1 MLRSNQ
7 SKTHMPRARA
17 LMHMSCTVYV
27 CPISNMQPLTF
38 PPSSASTNGFRPA
51 LPLTHSLRAAFRFA
65 SRRTSRTRRS
75 RSTCHSKAYI
85 YCSRPVLILLTAIPI
100 NDHCTRTDID
110 FVSCIRPYGLK
121 ACITKM
127 SARLPA
133 QDAARLRGPQAAP
146 ETPRKQGD
154 GAAIDVL
161 ARELRDELGVA
172 IAPRDLLYSPSHHTT
187 QADTLYNR
195 IKTLYWKE
203 RVALYAAIE
212 ECKSD
217 FAGRLSTLSP
227 ERRTDLVLQRLD
239 DPAWFASNRVHQPL
253 LRASSTLT
261 RTASDPR
268 PKQRLFQRV
277 DSKIETPSPSTP
289 TSPLARKTMAEN
301 VDDSQTNARDSFWS
315 RGSSGSN
322 DTTANTS
329 LANNFTND
337 EGFYGSSIPFSQVE
351 DPTTGTNFRIDEG
364 HMTRSITPH
373 PEAASTIDQ
382 AQEI

>member
-261 RTASDPR
+261 RTASD
-268 PKQRLFQRV
+268 
-277 DSKIETPSPSTP
+277 
-289 TSPLARKTMAEN
+289 LARKTMAEN

-373 PEAASTIDQ
+373 PEAASTRDQ